1 MQSKPIK
8 THRVMAKMRKETRAI
23 LAMIKMLKS
32 DGVTEWNTSL
42 QGLTQDYESV
52 EVTKVYIKG
61 RCLRAEYIIDY
72 DEVKKIENTPINE
85 LSEGTIILLSE
96 FMGQ

>member
-1 MQSKPIK
+1 
-8 THRVMAKMRKETRAI
+8 MAKMRKETRAI

-61 RCLRAEYIIDY
+61 RCLRAEFIIDY
-72 DEVKKIENTPINE
+72 YEEGKKIEDTPINE

>member
-1 MQSKPIK
+1 MKN
-8 THRVMAKMRKETRAI
+8 ETRAI
-23 LAMIKMLKS
+23 LAMVQFLKE

-42 QGLTQDYESV
+42 HGLTKDYEDI
-52 EVTKVYIKG
+52 EVTKVYMKG
-61 RCLRAEYIIDY
+61 RCLRAEYIIRY
-72 DEVKKIENTPINE
+72 DEVQKIENLPMND